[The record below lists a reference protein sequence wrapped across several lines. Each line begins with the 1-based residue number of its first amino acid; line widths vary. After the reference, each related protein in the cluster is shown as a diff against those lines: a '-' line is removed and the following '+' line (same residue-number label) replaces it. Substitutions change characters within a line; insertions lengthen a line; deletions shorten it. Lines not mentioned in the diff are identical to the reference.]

1 MTVDGGF
8 PIAGSASDS
17 VGILYPGERVDLLLE
32 WDNTTYSSAP
42 RFHVSLD
49 PEYGL
54 DANLHCSPTNKRP
67 RNFKYTNPALRPNQS
82 FSVFA
87 SSTNTSVPGPSA
99 IRSDSKHYSLSTAT
113 AYSPYISLPE
123 KAQQTILLYTKTQKL
138 SIDNNHPIGF
148 MNRTSWSPQSY
159 PPFPLLSL
167 PRSQWDKN
175 QLIPYIPFTPS
186 SPLWIDIIIN
196 NLDDGAHPFHLHG
209 HSFYIL
215 ASHRSENGWGSYSP
229 YINKGTSAIKPLL
242 NLRDPVRK
250 DTVSVPRRGYI
261 VIRFRADNEGIW
273 MMHCHVLFHQ
283 TSGMA
288 MGIHVGRDEEHE
300 DVDMEARGLCG
311 GVG

>member
-1 MTVDGGF
+1 
-8 PIAGSASDS
+8 
-17 VGILYPGERVDLLLE
+17 
-32 WDNTTYSSAP
+32 
-42 RFHVSLD
+42 
-49 PEYGL
+49 
-54 DANLHCSPTNKRP
+54 
-67 RNFKYTNPALRPNQS
+67 
-82 FSVFA
+82 
-87 SSTNTSVPGPSA
+87 
-99 IRSDSKHYSLSTAT
+99 
-113 AYSPYISLPE
+113 
-123 KAQQTILLYTKTQKL
+123 
-138 SIDNNHPIGF
+138 

-215 ASHRSENGWGSYSP
+215 ASHRSENGWGSFSP

-273 MMHCHVLFHQ
+273 MMHCHQCVKEILRLVHGYGYTPGYPGKLPLDTIQ
-283 TSGMA
+283 PILAGSDT
-288 MGIHVGRDEEHE
+288 HR
-300 DVDMEARGLCG
+300 
-311 GVG
+311 